1 MTLFFRH
8 SQKEFFGVSHKFHTT
23 ILIHIFTVVPFEIRK
38 AWKATALAERVV
50 LPSKVK
56 TDDSFIRSKSLL
68 MAINGDG
75 QRSGRQIKSGLN
87 VEIFTRRCS
96 DR

>member
-8 SQKEFFGVSHKFHTT
+8 SQKELFGVSHKFHTT
-23 ILIHIFTVVPFEIRK
+23 ILIHVFTVVPFEIRK
-38 AWKATALAERVV
+38 AWKAAALAERVV
-50 LPSKVK
+50 SPKVK

-87 VEIFTRRCS
+87 VEIFTGRCS